1 MLKKNMDE
9 LNSHYDIGIY
19 GWWGHDNFGGCLT
32 YFALNTVLKKM
43 GLSVLM
49 IQEAKGLPYRYIIP
63 EDCVAMSFAK
73 EHYEC
78 SPQVN
83 AYELSLFNS
92 FCDAFIIG
100 GDQVWNNTIH
110 FVKEDCFLNFVD
122 ENKIKISY
130 SSSFGAQNHNP
141 PVSFVEM
148 ATPLLH
154 RFNYLSVREDYAVKI
169 AKNLYGVDAKEVID
183 AVFLLDSMD
192 YVDAVKNVDYEF
204 PENFLLAFILNPTEE
219 KRRQIECIATKL
231 HLTVVC
237 IPDAASA
244 YHDLF
249 NKIFK
254 GLKIINP
261 LSVDNFI
268 YAYKMA
274 KYIVTDSFHGTC
286 LSYIFRK
293 PFSVYFNE
301 IRGADR
307 FISLMKILNL
317 DSRRINEFLT
327 NQDIELNEKISLNI
341 EWTEAE
347 KNVNYFKE
355 KALEWLKKAVSD
367 RKKDVIRVPSK
378 YDVFNDYISK
388 DKLLNNRDF
397 KNIRLLATLFRDYG
411 IKHIVLSPG
420 GRDVPIIRMFENNA
434 DSFVLH
440 RVTDERS
447 AAYYGLGIATQLRQ
461 PVVCVCTSGTAAS
474 NYLPAVTEA
483 FYTGIPLIVVT
494 ADRYGVYLNHGEDQ
508 TIPQKNIY
516 SDVVKMEITLPE
528 SDGWRS
534 DYQARRDISACI
546 LETTHNGFGPVH
558 INVPVD
564 NITIGANSPKV
575 YWKLLPFIYPHIL
588 RASFNNGEGDM
599 LRWVSSLKKSGKI
612 LIVYGQNIGL
622 TDKQK
627 RNIELFASK
636 YNCAIVT
643 DSISNL
649 NTKYSISP
657 YNMLQSI
664 SQSEFNE
671 KLAPD
676 ILITVGGKRLMNDPL
691 TYKVRGGPA
700 SIRHWAVTPDGKIK
714 DFYFRLSSVIEATQD
729 YFFEFFEKN
738 AGDITNNGVYFE
750 AWRKLNEAYKI
761 PKENRFNSLYVQS
774 KLLPSIPQNSIL
786 HLGVGQTFIECRRFK
801 IDSSVNVYCNMGT
814 NGIDGCTST
823 FMGQCAVV
831 DDRLCF
837 LLVGDLSFFY
847 DMNSIWN
854 KPLKKN
860 IRILMVNNN
869 GTGLLRGH
877 NLQAVSSVH
886 NTAAEGWVR
895 SVGFEYMSAHSKE
908 EFDEGLQY
916 FLSSK
921 PGKAVFFEV
930 FCE

>member
-1 MLKKNMDE
+1 
-9 LNSHYDIGIY
+9 
-19 GWWGHDNFGGCLT
+19 
-32 YFALNTVLKKM
+32 
-43 GLSVLM
+43 
-49 IQEAKGLPYRYIIP
+49 
-63 EDCVAMSFAK
+63 
-73 EHYEC
+73 
-78 SPQVN
+78 
-83 AYELSLFNS
+83 
-92 FCDAFIIG
+92 
-100 GDQVWNNTIH
+100 
-110 FVKEDCFLNFVD
+110 
-122 ENKIKISY
+122 
-130 SSSFGAQNHNP
+130 
-141 PVSFVEM
+141 
-148 ATPLLH
+148 
-154 RFNYLSVREDYAVKI
+154 
-169 AKNLYGVDAKEVID
+169 
-183 AVFLLDSMD
+183 
-192 YVDAVKNVDYEF
+192 
-204 PENFLLAFILNPTEE
+204 
-219 KRRQIECIATKL
+219 
-231 HLTVVC
+231 
-237 IPDAASA
+237 
-244 YHDLF
+244 
-249 NKIFK
+249 
-254 GLKIINP
+254 
-261 LSVDNFI
+261 
-268 YAYKMA
+268 
-274 KYIVTDSFHGTC
+274 
-286 LSYIFRK
+286 
-293 PFSVYFNE
+293 
-301 IRGADR
+301 
-307 FISLMKILNL
+307 
-317 DSRRINEFLT
+317 
-327 NQDIELNEKISLNI
+327 
-341 EWTEAE
+341 
-347 KNVNYFKE
+347 
-355 KALEWLKKAVSD
+355 
-367 RKKDVIRVPSK
+367 
-378 YDVFNDYISK
+378 
-388 DKLLNNRDF
+388 
-397 KNIRLLATLFRDYG
+397 
-411 IKHIVLSPG
+411 
-420 GRDVPIIRMFENNA
+420 
-434 DSFVLH
+434 
-440 RVTDERS
+440 
-447 AAYYGLGIATQLRQ
+447 
-461 PVVCVCTSGTAAS
+461 
-474 NYLPAVTEA
+474 
-483 FYTGIPLIVVT
+483 
-494 ADRYGVYLNHGEDQ
+494 
-508 TIPQKNIY
+508 
-516 SDVVKMEITLPE
+516 
-528 SDGWRS
+528 
-534 DYQARRDISACI
+534 
-546 LETTHNGFGPVH
+546 
-558 INVPVD
+558 
-564 NITIGANSPKV
+564 
-575 YWKLLPFIYPHIL
+575 
-588 RASFNNGEGDM
+588 M